1 MSIFPKKKNK
11 DSVVT
16 FKGGGN
22 RAQIKNAL
30 DIVKRAAEG
39 DFEARITGIS
49 AKGDLG
55 ELLYSVN
62 DLIDRC
68 DAYVRESMACMDHV
82 SHNQYYRKIIER
94 GMQGTFLNATITVNN
109 ALDEMQEKVVR
120 FNEVT
125 DGFEKTVGS
134 VVATVSSASIQL
146 NSSSETMTRIASDT
160 SEKATTVAAAAEEAS
175 INVHAVASASEQ
187 LTASISEISMQ
198 VSQAA
203 TVARES
209 SGVVQDVEKKV
220 IALQETGQ
228 QIGRAVELIN
238 DIAEQT
244 NLLALN
250 ATIEAARAGDAGKGF
265 AVVASEVK
273 SLAQET
279 SKATEEIGGYVSA
292 IQSAMEE
299 AVVGIQNVS
308 KKIASIDKANTAVA
322 AAVEEQSAA
331 TKEIARNIEEASA
344 GTAEVTAN
352 ISEVT
357 QGSQETRGTAV
368 EVSAAAGQLSQ
379 QAEQL
384 RSVVDGFLEGARK
397 VV

>member
-250 ATIEAARAGDAGKGF
+250 ATIEAARAGEAGKGF